1 MVAKQVCASRYYISW
16 LDLWW
21 GLWNWCS
28 RSRRIW
34 KRIYTFHIMR
44 CFSAFI
50 WSDPL
55 TGHLP
60 TMQVPLAKT
69 SFLKR
74 TKRDVGNIDCWD
86 RMCTRHE
93 THSHIPI
100 ACFMVTVQR
109 SVHVILL
116 SPSRSST
123 HFSPALTKTLGS
135 SATAT
140 HPQVI
145 QQLLRKDN
153 NAEQWPEEQQQKREI
168 SVGGFFFPSISVSCI
183 YMLNES
189 QMFDCEEAVK
199 KKKEEKHVQDPNTH
213 TETWILTCRTL
224 NSPICLA
231 ASHILQIRMS
241 PVRSKRSVCGF
252 MLLKMDL
259 NFEDVKEFVCLSF
272 FFFFYGKTQSLGT
285 KGSAGAPEASWDC
298 CCLLKLQHDK
308 LCPRTQVN
316 LYI

>member
-93 THSHIPI
+93 MHSHIPI

-123 HFSPALTKTLGS
+123 HFSPALPKTLGS

-168 SVGGFFFPSISVSCI
+168 SVGGFFFFLQFQSLAFTCW
-183 YMLNES
+183 MRARCLT
-189 QMFDCEEAVK
+189 VK
-199 KKKEEKHVQDPNTH
+199 KLRRRRRKKSMYRIQTP
-213 TETWILTCRTL
+213 
-224 NSPICLA
+224 
-231 ASHILQIRMS
+231 
-241 PVRSKRSVCGF
+241 
-252 MLLKMDL
+252 
-259 NFEDVKEFVCLSF
+259 
-272 FFFFYGKTQSLGT
+272 TQ
-285 KGSAGAPEASWDC
+285 KPEYWPAG
-298 CCLLKLQHDK
+298 H
-308 LCPRTQVN
+308 
-316 LYI
+316 